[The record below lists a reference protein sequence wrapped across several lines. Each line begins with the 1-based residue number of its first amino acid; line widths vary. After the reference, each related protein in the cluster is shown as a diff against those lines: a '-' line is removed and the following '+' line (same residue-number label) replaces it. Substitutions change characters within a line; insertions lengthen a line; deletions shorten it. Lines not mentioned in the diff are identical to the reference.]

1 MYANA
6 ETFPA
11 LPSSL
16 ARRPNAGPARR
27 RLVGPI
33 ALDDH
38 ELERFNGLVAELGR
52 PEPFGRDQI
61 VTAARD
67 LYDPRQA
74 SDAPP
79 CISIRLAHAAPLD
92 QFVVD
97 EGWGPDAR
105 ALAAARAV
113 LAYLQRPDGLIPDWV
128 PQVGRLDDAIVVDVA
143 WTRIGDELE
152 GYRDF
157 CRLRLLEAR
166 LRGEAPGS
174 FRFER
179 ADWRDARRAEAG
191 LREHQRRVQ
200 ATSYLPSAAARFRV
214 H

>member
-11 LPSSL
+11 LPAAL
-16 ARRPNAGPARR
+16 ARCPGHGPARR
-27 RLVGPI
+27 RHVGPCLLK
-33 ALDDH
+33 AQ
-38 ELERFNGLVAELGR
+38 ELERFNGLLAELGR
-52 PEPFGRDQI
+52 PGPLAGDQI

-67 LYDPRQA
+67 LYDPRLGN
-74 SDAPP
+74 DAPA
-79 CISIRLAHAAPLD
+79 CISVRLAHAAPLE
-92 QFVVD
+92 QFVLD
-97 EGWGPDAR
+97 EGWAPDGQ

-113 LAYLQRPDGLIPDWV
+113 LAYLLRPDDLIPDWV

-157 CRLRLLEAR
+157 CRVRLLEAQ
-166 LRGEAPGS
+166 LRGEPPGR

-179 ADWRDARRAEAG
+179 GDWIEARRAEAG
-191 LREHQRRVQ
+191 LRERQRRGP
-200 ATSYLPSAAARFRV
+200 SSGYLPGAAARFRV

>member
-11 LPSSL
+11 LPAAL
-16 ARRPNAGPARR
+16 ARPVAAGPARR
-27 RLVGPI
+27 RTIGPC
-33 ALDDH
+33 ALQAR
-38 ELERFNGLVAELGR
+38 ELDRFNGLLADLGR
-52 PEPFGRDQI
+52 RDPFGPDQI

-67 LYDPRQA
+67 LYDPRLG
-74 SDAPP
+74 DAQPP
-79 CISIRLAHAAPLD
+79 CIAVRLAHVAPLD

-97 EGWGPDAR
+97 EGWAPDEQ

-113 LAYLQRPDGLIPDWV
+113 LAYLGRPDDLIPDWV

-143 WTRIGDELE
+143 WTRIGDELQ
-152 GYRDF
+152 GYRDY
-157 CRLRLLEAR
+157 CRLRQLESR

-179 ADWRDARRAEAG
+179 ADWIEARRAEAG
-191 LREHQRRVQ
+191 LREHQRRVMVS
-200 ATSYLPSAAARFRV
+200 SYLPASAPRFRV